1 MKNIKLKKILT
12 ALVATICISGLTGCS
27 NDSNR
32 GEKTESKDK
41 IILGYDNTFVPMG
54 YLDENGNTVG
64 FDVDLANEV
73 GKRLDLDIV
82 FQSID
87 WSMKEAELN
96 SGNID
101 AIWNGYTLTEER
113 KSKVA
118 YTDSYLDNKQIIVTL
133 KDSDINSKDDLK
145 GKSLGTQSDSSG
157 MEAVLKDKIF
167 VDGLKKKEPV
177 LYDTFDKA
185 FRDLEIGRIDALVAD
200 EVLARYYI
208 SQKKEDI
215 YSVLDE
221 DFGKEIF
228 VVGFKKDNTE
238 LRDKINDAL
247 NEMKKDGTF
256 DKIYSKWFK

>member
-1 MKNIKLKKILT
+1 MKKNILKKIVITTLSIIYT
-12 ALVATICISGLTGCS
+12 SVLVGCS
-27 NDSNR
+27 NINEKSNN
-32 GEKTESKDK
+32 EMV
-41 IILGYDNTFVPMG
+41 IGYDNTFVPMG
-54 YLDENGNTVG
+54 FLDGKGNTVG

-73 GKRLDLDIV
+73 GKRLNMNIK

-133 KDSDINSKDDLK
+133 KSFNINSKSDLK
-145 GKSLGTQSDSSG
+145 NKTVGTQSDSAG
-157 MEAVLKDKIF
+157 MEAVLKDTSF
-167 VDGLKKKEPV
+167 VDSINNKEPV
-177 LYDTFDKA
+177 LYDTFDNA

-208 SQKKEDI
+208 SQKDQDI
-215 YSVLDE
+215 YSILND
-221 DFGKEIF
+221 DFGTEVF

-238 LRDKINDAL
+238 LRDKVNTAL
-247 NEMKKDGTF
+247 NEIKKDNTF
-256 DKIYSKWFK
+256 DDIYSKWFK

>member
-1 MKNIKLKKILT
+1 MIKKNLKKAIMMIST
-12 ALVATICISGLTGCS
+12 FICVSGLVGCTNNSSS
-27 NDSNR
+27 NDKNNVKN
-32 GEKTESKDK
+32 E
-41 IILGYDNTFVPMG
+41 IVLGYDNTFVPMG

-73 GKRLDLDIV
+73 GKRLNMDV
-82 FQSID
+82 KFQSID

-118 YTDSYLDNKQIIVTL
+118 YTDAYLDNKQIIVTL
-133 KDSDINSKDDLK
+133 NDSNINSKEDLK

-157 MEAVLKDKIF
+157 MEAILKDKGL
-167 VDGLKKKEPV
+167 VDKLNKKEPV

-185 FRDLEIGRIDALVAD
+185 FRDLEIGRIDALVVD
-200 EVLARYYI
+200 EVLGRYYI

-215 YSVLDE
+215 YKVLED
-221 DFGKEIF
+221 DFGKEVF

-238 LRDKINDAL
+238 LREKVNDTLNDMKDDK
-247 NEMKKDGTF
+247 TF
-256 DKIYSKWFK
+256 DEIYSKWFK